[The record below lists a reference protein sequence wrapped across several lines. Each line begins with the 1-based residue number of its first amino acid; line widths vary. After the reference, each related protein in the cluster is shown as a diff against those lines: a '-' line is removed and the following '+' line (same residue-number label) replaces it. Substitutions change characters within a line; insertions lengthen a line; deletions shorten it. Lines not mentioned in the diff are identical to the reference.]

1 MPSSQEETALAVAA
15 LAAWAETPAT
25 SAALFRGVEYL
36 IRGPNCAVY
45 RATPIGL
52 YFSHLWY
59 SEELYPL
66 VWTIEAL
73 GRAMR
78 IASPVADR
86 P

>member
-15 LAAWAETPAT
+15 LAPWAETPDT

-36 IRGPNCAVY
+36 IRGPQCAVD

-59 SEELYPL
+59 SEALYPL
-66 VWTIEAL
+66 IWTIEAL
-73 GRAMR
+73 GRAMK
-78 IASPVADR
+78 IATSVADR